1 MTIIDSW
8 KNSKT
13 VSHKQLELNIQELN
27 NYPKHWTYFIHF
39 MDQLIKEYKCKT
51 VLDVAFGSGIY
62 SKLCEK
68 HYPNISYKG
77 VDYSPE
83 AVKIANNTWGNKF
96 ELKDY
101 TELTSEYIYNF
112 DVINVCALHNI
123 LPNGDDVMEFFLKL
137 QPKFLILG
145 KIQVTD
151 KESYHTQYLAW
162 NEIMTYSYYHNFNN
176 LKNMFKK
183 YNYKVL
189 CDNSPIPSEY
199 LLIKI

>member
-1 MTIIDSW
+1 M
-8 KNSKT
+8 
-13 VSHKQLELNIQELN
+13 
-27 NYPKHWTYFIHF
+27 
-39 MDQLIKEYKCKT
+39 
-51 VLDVAFGSGIY
+51 
-62 SKLCEK
+62 
-68 HYPNISYKG
+68 
-77 VDYSPE
+77 
-83 AVKIANNTWGNKF
+83 
-96 ELKDY
+96 
-101 TELTSEYIYNF
+101 
-112 DVINVCALHNI
+112 CALHNI

-162 NEIMTYSYYHNFNN
+162 NEIMTYSYYHNFNS

-189 CDNSPIPSEY
+189 CDNSPTPSEY